1 MSGRSQ
7 LPAPISPFD
16 AIKHSDEQGDYWLA
30 REIAP
35 VLEYVAF
42 QDMESAIRRAM
53 VDCTNSGR
61 NVEEHFQNFRRSPKV
76 SGGSRGPRQTDYRL
90 TRYACRLV
98 VMTSRTKGD
107 VASQARTY
115 FSDKVEEAENAAARV
130 EEAVTI
136 ADPDETYLRWR
147 ERAVLALMSDGY
159 TAEWASQR
167 VDDIVARN
175 ALTHE
180 WSVRGIRNREYAI
193 LTDQLHMGAFGL
205 SIEEHK
211 GVKNFPITYKGRKL
225 VYKGDL
231 PPAMTLTELALNTLA
246 NSVARELHVQH
257 DSQGFRAV
265 SADVDVAGRI
275 AGDTRRQ
282 IEEAIGQP
290 VVSPRNMI
298 QEPDGGLWQQLPPAT
313 AIAGERA
320 ETASDAEGSG
330 EEDK

>member
-1 MSGRSQ
+1 MSGHSK

-30 REIAP
+30 RELMP
-35 VLEYVAF
+35 LLEYTAW
-42 QDMESAIRRAM
+42 QDFENAIRRAIE
-53 VDCTNSGR
+53 DCVKSGR
-61 NVEEHFQNFRRSPKV
+61 SVEEHFGIFRRSPKN
-76 SGGSRGPRQTDYRL
+76 SGRGRPQTDYRL

-98 VMTSRTKGD
+98 VMTSRTKGE
-107 VASQARTY
+107 VTAQARTY
-115 FSDKVEEAENAAARV
+115 FSDMVEEAETAA
-130 EEAVTI
+130 
-136 ADPDETYLRWR
+136 DSDETYLRWR

-180 WSVRGIRNREYAI
+180 WSVRGIRSREYAI

-211 GVKNFPITYKGRKL
+211 GVKNFPITYKGKKL

-298 QEPDGGLWQQLPPAT
+298 HEPDGGLWQQLPPAT
-313 AIAGERA
+313 AITGEIA
-320 ETASDAEGSG
+320 ETASDVEGSD